1 MDLFSFTIPMSDDDW
16 DEWQFSEA
24 DRDYIDDRSNVEWDD
39 LMADYDPGRITRDEI
54 AGVDG
59 QRRGDDG
66 LLARYSQVF
75 EYFQHHGGDEAGLHE
90 DVLPDPS
97 TTDVKS
103 CPPTCNSDEC
113 GTSQQHVQNAP
124 RSNMLGLFFRV
135 CAMCGDQ
142 HCSVSQLWSREYPH
156 ISWERPILHEL
167 RSTEKHSPKTGSFLR
182 KKSPLPD
189 VHKEIN
195 CRTNGAGVIR
205 RQTNFASR
213 ARWLRLYRSPYSRDC
228 GAEA

>member
-1 MDLFSFTIPMSDDDW
+1 MSDDDW
-16 DEWQFSEA
+16 NEYQFSEA

-39 LMADYDPGRITRDEI
+39 LMADYDPGGITRDKI
-54 AGVDG
+54 AGDDG
-59 QRRGDDG
+59 QGRGDDG
-66 LLARYSQVF
+66 LLARYSKVF

-90 DVLPDPS
+90 DLLPDLPAA
-97 TTDVKS
+97 VKPR
-103 CPPTCNSDEC
+103 PPTCSSDEC
-113 GTSQQHVQNAP
+113 GPPQQHVQNTS

-142 HCSVSQLWSREYPH
+142 HCSVSQLWSRKYPH
-156 ISWERPILHEL
+156 ISWERPIVHEL
-167 RSTEKHSPKTGSFLR
+167 RSTEKHGSKTNPFLR

-189 VHKEIN
+189 VHKEID